1 MRQLAEKLV
10 SLEKEI
16 ASEKGPFSLF
26 ALFLRE
32 ESPNR
37 WDLVVSASWI
47 KADEVSALRYM
58 VNNIQSHL
66 NLEESI
72 FISRIIFIDENNPA
86 LEAIHRSI
94 STEHTITEV
103 RNSIFFGLDIRYAY
117 IITSKRQNQIAG
129 IETT

>member
-16 ASEKGPFSLF
+16 ASEKGPFDLF

-58 VNNIQSHL
+58 VNNIQSHF
-66 NLEESI
+66 NIEESI
-72 FISRIIFIDENNPA
+72 FISRIIFIDENNPE
-86 LEAIHRSI
+86 LDNIHKSI
-94 STEHTITEV
+94 SMEHTITEV
-103 RNSIFFGLDIRYAY
+103 KNSIFFGLDIRHAY
-117 IITSKRQNQIAG
+117 IITSKRQDQIA
-129 IETT
+129 ENKL